1 MKLLTLTVLSCLLLS
16 LTAQATERASDEV
29 ATEQVE
35 ESSTINSKRMESKPI
50 VPPEE
55 TEKDDKSKPSVMSE
69 EAAAEM
75 KAQMEAMK
83 AKYEALDDVK
93 KEQLYELYDEISEK
107 KLALLGKYV
116 EFELLSEKQADAI
129 QKQLS
134 SYATD
139 VRNGRQFLNL
149 STLMPLPVQPVEPS
163 ADIETMKNKKHAE
176 MMQELQKMQEKFN
189 ALSEEQKTELYTLYD
204 EVNST
209 KLKLLNKYVEF
220 ELVTPDQA
228 KVIEENMNE
237 MAKNIRSGKHFMGL
251 TNIKPM
257 THKH

>member
-16 LTAQATERASDEV
+16 LTAQATESTSEEV
-29 ATEQVE
+29 VTDQVE

-50 VPPEE
+50 VPPKE
-55 TEKDDKSKPSVMSE
+55 TPKEDKQTPSVTSE

-83 AKYEALDDVK
+83 AKYEALDEVK

-129 QKQLS
+129 QQQLS
-134 SYATD
+134 SYATN

-149 STLMPLPVQPVEPS
+149 STIMPLPTQPLEPS
-163 ADIETMKNKKHAE
+163 ADIETMKNKKQAE

-189 ALSEEQKTELYTLYD
+189 ALTEEQKTTLYTIYD
-204 EVNST
+204 EVNIT

-237 MAKNIRSGKHFMGL
+237 LAKNIRSGQHFMGL
-251 TNIKPM
+251 TNVKPM
-257 THKH
+257 SSVH